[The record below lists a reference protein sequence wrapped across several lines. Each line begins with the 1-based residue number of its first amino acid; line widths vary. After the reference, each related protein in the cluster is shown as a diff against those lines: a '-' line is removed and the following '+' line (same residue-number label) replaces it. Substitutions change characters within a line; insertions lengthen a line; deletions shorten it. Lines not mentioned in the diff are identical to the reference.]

1 MKKFTILATTLAAST
16 ISLNFVGGISKAQAA
31 SLVPPVEGEI
41 QLTNVACLTGSCI
54 DTTAYGYT
62 VTSQNYNANYQPSLL
77 FSDDSSTLNPEYSAF
92 GISFGAPDSGTNTI
106 GGENWFRPVARK
118 IDGTLPEAGQLEVG
132 QFKFE
137 FASTISELVLSFFD
151 VEDIGTS
158 ILSVNGVGYAGTV
171 TPGSNAN
178 IKKVTLTNVN
188 SLEVKLGNIGG
199 KFITGDGVRL
209 DVNQTVPEPG
219 TTMSLG
225 VLGLAALFGLQKR
238 KKSSQAV

>member
-16 ISLNFVGGISKAQAA
+16 ISLNLVGGISKAQAA

-62 VTSQNYNANYQPSLL
+62 VTSQNYNADYLPSLL
-77 FSDDSSTLNPEYSAF
+77 FSDDSSTQNSYGF
-92 GISFGAPDSGTNTI
+92 GISFGKPDGGTNTI
-106 GGENWFRPVARK
+106 AGENWFRPVARRTNGK
-118 IDGTLPEAGQLEVG
+118 LPENGQLEVG
-132 QFKFE
+132 QFKFD

-158 ILSVNGVGYAGTV
+158 ILSVNGVAYAGTV
-171 TPGSNAN
+171 TPGSDAN
-178 IKKVTLTNVN
+178 IKKVTLTNVK

-199 KFITGDGVRL
+199 RFATGDGVRL

>member
-1 MKKFTILATTLAAST
+1 MKKLTILATTIAAST
-16 ISLNFVGGISKAQAA
+16 ISLNVIGGISKAQAA

-62 VTSQNYNANYQPSLL
+62 VTSQNYNANYLPSLL
-77 FSDDSSTLNPEYSAF
+77 FSDDSSTSNSYGF
-92 GISFGAPDSGTNTI
+92 GISFGQPDAGTNTI
-106 GGENWFRPVARK
+106 AGENWFRPVARK
-118 IDGTLPEAGQLEVG
+118 TDGTVPENGQLEVG
-132 QFKFE
+132 QFKFD

-151 VEDIGTS
+151 VEDIGTA
-158 ILSVNGVGYAGTV
+158 ILSVNGGAFAGTV
-171 TPGSNAN
+171 TPGDNAN

-188 SLEVKLGNIGG
+188 SFEVKLGNIGG

-219 TTMSLG
+219 TTVSLG
-225 VLGLAALFGLQKR
+225 VLGLVALFSLQKR
-238 KKSSQAV
+238 RKNSQAV

>member
-1 MKKFTILATTLAAST
+1 MKKLTILATTIAAST
-16 ISLNFVGGISKAQAA
+16 ISLNVIGGMSKAQAA

-62 VTSQNYNANYQPSLL
+62 VTSQNYNANYLPSLL
-77 FSDDSSTLNPEYSAF
+77 FSDDSSTSNSYGF
-92 GISFGAPDSGTNTI
+92 GISFSQPDAGTNTI
-106 GGENWFRPVARK
+106 AGENWFRPVARK
-118 IDGTLPEAGQLEVG
+118 TDGTVPENGQLEVG
-132 QFKFE
+132 QFKFD

-151 VEDIGTS
+151 VEDIGTA
-158 ILSVNGVGYAGTV
+158 ILSVNGGAFAGTV
-171 TPGSNAN
+171 TPGDNAN

-188 SLEVKLGNIGG
+188 SFEVKLGNIGG

-219 TTMSLG
+219 TTVSLG
-225 VLGLAALFGLQKR
+225 VLGLVALFSLQKR
-238 KKSSQAV
+238 RKNSQAV

>member
-1 MKKFTILATTLAAST
+1 MKKLTILATTLAAST
-16 ISLNFVGGISKAQAA
+16 ISLNLIGGISKAQAA

-41 QLTNVACLTGSCI
+41 QLTNVACFTGSCI
-54 DTTAYGYT
+54 DTTSYGYT
-62 VTSQNYNANYQPSLL
+62 VSSQNYSANYLPSLL
-77 FSDDSSTLNPEYSAF
+77 FSDDSSTVNNYPGF
-92 GISFGAPDSGTNTI
+92 GILFGAPDAGTNTI
-106 GGENWFRPVARK
+106 AGENWFRPVARK
-118 IDGTLPEAGQLEVG
+118 IDGTLPENGQLEVG

-158 ILSVNGVGYAGTV
+158 ILNVNGAAFAGTV

-178 IKKVTLTNVN
+178 IKQVTLTNVN
-188 SLEVKLGNIGG
+188 SFEVKLGNIGG

-219 TTMSLG
+219 TVMSLG
-225 VLGLAALFGLQKR
+225 LLGLVALFGLHNR
-238 KKSSQAV
+238 KKNSQAV

>member
-16 ISLNFVGGISKAQAA
+16 ISLNVVGGISKAQAA

-62 VTSQNYNANYQPSLL
+62 VTSQNYNADYLPSLL
-77 FSDDSSTLNPEYSAF
+77 FSDDSSTPNSYGF
-92 GISFGAPDSGTNTI
+92 GISFSKPDGGTNTI
-106 GGENWFRPVARK
+106 AGQNWFRPVARRTNGK
-118 IDGTLPEAGQLEVG
+118 LPENGQLEVG
-132 QFKFE
+132 QFKFD

-158 ILSVNGVGYAGTV
+158 ILSVNGVAYGGTI
-171 TPGSNAN
+171 TPGSDAN

-188 SLEVKLGNIGG
+188 SLEIKLGNIGG
-199 KFITGDGVRL
+199 RFATGDGVRL
-209 DVNQTVPEPG
+209 DVNQTVPEPA

-225 VLGLAALFGLQKR
+225 VLGLVALFGLQKR

>member
-16 ISLNFVGGISKAQAA
+16 ISLNVVGGISKAQAA

-62 VTSQNYNANYQPSLL
+62 VTSQNYNADYLPSLL
-77 FSDDSSTLNPEYSAF
+77 FSDDSSTPNSYGF
-92 GISFGAPDSGTNTI
+92 GISFGKPDGGTNTI
-106 GGENWFRPVARK
+106 AGENWFRPVARRTNGK
-118 IDGTLPEAGQLEVG
+118 LPENGQLEVG
-132 QFKFE
+132 QFKFD

-158 ILSVNGVGYAGTV
+158 ILSVNGVAYGGTI
-171 TPGSNAN
+171 TPGSDAN

-199 KFITGDGVRL
+199 RFATGDGVRL

-225 VLGLAALFGLQKR
+225 VLGLVALFGLQKR